1 MQFEIRA
8 RDVSISHALRNH
20 IERRLRFALDRFAKR
35 IRQVHVKLGDPN
47 SPRGGIDKCCK
58 LAISLDRSSTI
69 VVESH
74 ASNVYAAIDCI
85 ADKAATYIGRRL
97 KRPNGRKKLRR
108 ISELLFQESTSVVV
122 PADLQPGG
130 GP

>member
-8 RDVSISHALRNH
+8 KDVSISRALRNH
-20 IERRLRFALDRFAKR
+20 IERRLRFALDRFASR
-35 IRQVHVKLGDPN
+35 IRQVRVKLADPN
-47 SPRGGIDKCCK
+47 GPRGGIDKCCK

-97 KRPNGRKKLRR
+97 KRPHGRKTLRT
-108 ISELLFQESTSVVV
+108 ISELLLQESTNVVM

-130 GP
+130 AP